1 MKFLTAIVEWSLRN
15 RPIVIVA
22 TVLFVLF
29 GIRSATTLSIDAVPD
44 VTNVQVQII
53 TAAPALSPV
62 EVEQYVTVPVE
73 RAMAG
78 VPRSTQIRSI
88 SKYGLS
94 VVTVVFTD
102 ETNIYFARQ
111 LVSERMR
118 EVQDAVPSQYG
129 KPEMGPISTGLGEIY
144 QFVVR
149 NDRLTLMQREE
160 ILDWQIA
167 PQLRTVPGVIE
178 VNSFGGEDRQ
188 YQVVLDPK
196 RLQAAGVSVAQ
207 VIQALEKSNRNA
219 GGGYI
224 QHNREQF
231 VIGTD
236 GLVKNLDDLRRVVIG
251 ATPQGV
257 PITISTVGDVQFG
270 PRLRRGAATK
280 NGEGEVVIGVAMM
293 LLGENSRTVTEA
305 VKAKL
310 AAIQPSLPPGTTIE
324 PFYDRSILVNRTIK
338 TVGINLL
345 EGALLVIAVLFVLLG
360 DLRAGLVVAAVI
372 PLAMLFAITVMNAFG
387 LSGNLMSLGAIDFGL
402 IVDGAVII
410 VENAV
415 RRLSE
420 KRAQLGRLLTL
431 EERMATVEEATL
443 EVRRASVFG
452 EGIIAIVYLP
462 ILALIGIEGKLFR
475 PMATTVL
482 LALAGGFVLS
492 LTFVPVL
499 TSYLVQ
505 PKEKDEETW
514 LLRKAHALYVPLLG
528 RALKRRWVTM
538 GVGVLTLAAAIG
550 LFTRIGAEFVP
561 QLDEGDLLVEARR
574 LPGIALDES
583 VATSLRLEKALRE
596 IPEVR
601 HVVSRTGAPEVAT
614 DPMGV
619 EQSDVYIGL
628 KDRSEWR
635 KDLTKERLAKQISH
649 VTEEDVPEIGG
660 AVSQPIQMRTNEL
673 IAGVRSDVAVLL
685 YGPDLGQLRSFGD
698 KVADIVRQVPGAVDV
713 RVEQV
718 AGLKYLRVIPDRA
731 KLARYGFTIE
741 DINQITETMA
751 VGYGAGEVL
760 EGERRFGITVKTRHD
775 FAGDLEPLRMLPL
788 RSVSGQV
795 VPLGDVAELTFL
807 EGPAQVSRESQS
819 RRLTVEFNV
828 RGRDLLSV
836 VRDAQVAI
844 AKQVTLRTGYR
855 AEWGGQFEHYTEAKG
870 RLSVVV
876 PLAFALILFLL
887 WLAFRSMRSGLLIFL
902 NIPFAI
908 IGGVV
913 ALWIRSIPFSISAGV
928 GFIAL
933 FGVAVLNGL
942 VLVSF
947 ARHLEEGGMDHV
959 DAIRQAAERRLRP
972 VLMTALVAAL
982 GFVPMALSTAPGSEV
997 QRPLATVV
1005 IGGLIT
1011 ATLLTLFVLPVV
1023 YGYFG
1028 KAPKTV
1034 QSRDND
1040 NGSPDEVRHGA

>member
-1 MKFLTAIVEWSLRN
+1 MKFLTVVVQWSLRN
-15 RPIVIVA
+15 RPLVLVA
-22 TVLFVLF
+22 TALFVLF
-29 GIRSATTLSIDAVPD
+29 GLRSATTLSVDAVPD
-44 VTNVQVQII
+44 ITNVQVQII

-118 EVQDAVPSQYG
+118 EVQGAVPSQYG
-129 KPEMGPISTGLGEIY
+129 KPEMGPISSGLGEVY

-149 NDRLTLMQREE
+149 NDRLTLLQREE

-178 VNSFGGEDRQ
+178 VNSFGGEDKQ
-188 YQVVLDPK
+188 YQVVLDPR

-207 VIQALEKSNRNA
+207 VIGALEKSNRNA

-251 ATPQGV
+251 STPQGV
-257 PITISTVGDVQFG
+257 PITVSTVGDVQFG

-280 NGEGEVVIGVAMM
+280 NGDGEVVIGVAMM
-293 LLGENSRTVTEA
+293 LLGENSRTVTET

-310 AAIQPSLPPGTTIE
+310 AAIQPSLPPGTVIE

-338 TVGINLL
+338 TVGTNLL
-345 EGALLVIAVLFVLLG
+345 EGALLVIAVLFLLLG

-372 PLAMLFAITVMNAFG
+372 PLAMLFAVIVMNALG

-420 KRAQLGRLLTL
+420 RRAELGRVLTAD
-431 EERMATVEEATL
+431 ERKETVESATL

-462 ILALIGIEGKLFR
+462 MLALIGIEGKLFR

-482 LALAGGFVLS
+482 LALAGAFVLS
-492 LTFVPVL
+492 LTVVPVL

-505 PKEKDEETW
+505 PKETDHETW
-514 LLRKAHALYVPLLG
+514 LLRKAHALYVPILG
-528 RALKRRWVTM
+528 SALKRRWTTL
-538 GVGVLTLAAAIG
+538 GIGVLGLAGAVF

-561 QLDEGDLLVEARR
+561 QLDEGDLLLEARR

-583 VATSLRLEKALRE
+583 VATSLRLEKTLRE
-596 IPEVR
+596 VPEVR

-614 DPMGV
+614 DPMGM

-628 KDRSEWR
+628 NPRETWR
-635 KDLTKERLAKQISH
+635 RGLTKDQLAKQLSSAAADEI
-649 VTEEDVPEIGG
+649 PEIGG

-673 IAGVRSDVAVLL
+673 IAGVRSDVAVLI
-685 YGPDLGQLRSFGD
+685 YGADLDKLRSFGD

-731 KLARYGFTIE
+731 KLARYGLTIE

-836 VRDAQVAI
+836 VRDAQVAVD
-844 AKQVTLRTGYR
+844 KQVALPTGYR
-855 AEWGGQFEHYTEAKG
+855 AEWGGQFEHYTEAKA
-870 RLSVVV
+870 RLLVVV

-887 WLAFRSMRSGLLIFL
+887 WLAFRSVRSGLLIFL

-947 ARHLEEGGMDHV
+947 ARHLEEQGVDHV
-959 DAIRQAAERRLRP
+959 EAIRQAAERRLRP

-1011 ATLLTLFVLPVV
+1011 ATLLTMFVLPVV

-1028 KAPKTV
+1028 KGPKAAPNKDTE
-1034 QSRDND
+1034 
-1040 NGSPDEVRHGA
+1040 GLAAEVPHGA

>member
-1 MKFLTAIVEWSLRN
+1 MPLLSSVVAWSLQN
-15 RPIVIVA
+15 RVVVLVA
-22 TVLFVLF
+22 TALFVFF
-29 GIRSATTLSIDAVPD
+29 GLRSAAALPVDAVPD
-44 VTNVQVQII
+44 VTNVQVQVI

-62 EVEQYVTVPVE
+62 EVEKYVTVPVE

-102 ETNIYFARQ
+102 ETDIYFARQ
-111 LVSERMR
+111 LVGERMR
-118 EVQDAVPSQYG
+118 EVEGAVPAKYG
-129 KPEMGPISTGLGEIY
+129 KPEMGPITSGLGEIY
-144 QFVVR
+144 QFVVH
-149 NDRLTLMQREE
+149 NERLSLMQREE

-167 PQLRTVPGVIE
+167 PQLRAVPGVVE
-178 VNSFGGEDRQ
+178 VNSFGGEERQ

-196 RLQAAGVSVAQ
+196 LLQAAGVSVAQ
-207 VIQALEKSNRNA
+207 VIDALEKSNRNA
-219 GGGYI
+219 GGGYV
-224 QHNREQF
+224 QHNREQL

-236 GLVKNLDDLRRVVIG
+236 GLVKDVDDLRRIVIG
-251 ATPQGV
+251 ATPEGV
-257 PITISTVGDVQFG
+257 PITLSTVGEVQLG
-270 PRLRRGAATK
+270 PRLRRGAATM
-280 NGEGEVVIGVAMM
+280 NGDGEVVIGVAMM

-324 PFYDRSILVNRTIK
+324 PFYDRSVLVDRTIE
-338 TVGINLL
+338 TVGTNLL

-372 PLAMLFAITVMNAFG
+372 PLAMLFAVTVMSALG
-387 LSGNLMSLGAIDFGL
+387 LSGNLMSLGALDFGL

-410 VENAV
+410 VENAA

-420 KRAQLGRLLTL
+420 RRARLGRLLTA
-431 EERMATVEEATL
+431 EERTETVERATL

-452 EGIIAIVYLP
+452 EAVIAIVYVP
-462 ILALIGIEGKLFR
+462 ILALTGVEGKLFR

-482 LALAGGFVLS
+482 LALAGAFILS
-492 LTFVPVL
+492 LTVVPVL
-499 TSYLVQ
+499 TSYVVE
-505 PKEKDEETW
+505 PKASERETW
-514 LLRKAHALYVPLLG
+514 LLRKIHAAYAPLLDKVMSRRWLTLGAGALYLAG
-528 RALKRRWVTM
+528 
-538 GVGVLTLAAAIG
+538 AAA

-561 QLDEGDLLVEARR
+561 QLDEGDALVEARR

-583 VATSLRLEKALRE
+583 VATALRLEKALSAV
-596 IPEVR
+596 PEVS

-614 DPMGV
+614 DPMGM
-619 EQSDVYIGL
+619 EQSDVYVGL
-628 KDRSEWR
+628 KDRREWR
-635 KDLTKERLAKQISH
+635 KDLTKDELAKEIAE
-649 VTEEDVPEIGG
+649 VAEEAVPEIAG

-673 IAGVRSDVAVLL
+673 VAGVRSDVAVLL
-685 YGPDLGQLRSFGD
+685 YGPDLDELRALGD
-698 KVADIVRQVPGAVDV
+698 RVAGAVRAIPGAVDV
-713 RVEQV
+713 RAEQV
-718 AGLKYLRVIPDRA
+718 AGLKYLRVVPDRA
-731 KLARYGFTIE
+731 RLARYGLTIE

-760 EGERRFGITVKTRHD
+760 EGERRFGIVVKTRHD
-775 FAGDLEPLRMLPL
+775 FAGDPEPLRMLPL

-795 VPLGDVAELTFL
+795 VPLGDVAELTFA

-828 RGRDLLSV
+828 RGRDVLSV
-836 VRDAQVAI
+836 VEDARAAVAEEV
-844 AKQVTLRTGYR
+844 ALPTGYR
-855 AEWGGQFEHYTEAKG
+855 AEWGGQFEHYTEARS
-870 RLSVVV
+870 RLAIVV

-887 WLAFRSMRSGLLIFL
+887 WLAFRSTRSGLLIFL
-902 NIPFAI
+902 NVPFAVV
-908 IGGVV
+908 GGVL
-913 ALWIRSIPFSISAGV
+913 ALWIRSLPFSISAGV

-947 ARHLEEGGMDHV
+947 ARHLEEDGLTHV
-959 DAIRQAAERRLRP
+959 EAIRSAAERRLRP

-1023 YGYFG
+1023 YAAFG
-1028 KAPKTV
+1028 KDGRT
-1034 QSRDND
+1034 
-1040 NGSPDEVRHGA
+1040 